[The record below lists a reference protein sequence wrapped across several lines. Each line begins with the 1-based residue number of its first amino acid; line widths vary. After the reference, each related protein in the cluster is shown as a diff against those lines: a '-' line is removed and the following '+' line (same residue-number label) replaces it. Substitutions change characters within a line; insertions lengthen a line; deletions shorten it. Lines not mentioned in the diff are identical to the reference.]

1 MLDVIQDSHLVIKV
15 TEVNTDLMWSKSQ
28 NYWWS

>member
-1 MLDVIQDSHLVIKV
+1 MLEVLQDRHLVIKV
-15 TEVNTDLMWSKSQ
+15 TKVNIDLMWSKSQ